1 MSGRDEAD
9 EHEADEEEAD
19 RGTCLDGGELRRAH
33 GHVGAL
39 EQAGDA
45 LEVRG
50 AAERA
55 LTAPDQEVA
64 QGEPCAAFSRRA
76 TPMRSAVV

>member
-1 MSGRDEAD
+1 MPTKPDQ
-9 EHEADEEEAD
+9 EEAD
-19 RGTCLDGGELRRAH
+19 RRARLDGGELRRAH

-50 AAERA
+50 SAERA
-55 LTAPDQEVA
+55 LTAADQEVA
-64 QGEPCAAFSRRA
+64 QREAGLGLLAARDA
-76 TPMRSAVV
+76 VRSAVV